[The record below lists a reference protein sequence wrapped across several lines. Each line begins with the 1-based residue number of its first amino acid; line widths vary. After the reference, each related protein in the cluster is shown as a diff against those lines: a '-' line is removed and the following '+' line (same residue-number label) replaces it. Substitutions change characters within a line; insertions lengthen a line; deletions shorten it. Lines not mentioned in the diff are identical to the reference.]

1 MAKIIRQIKK
11 KKRSKLA
18 EEDINKN
25 SGKEISHTISKI
37 KAHERFYT
45 FILVIIFM
53 ITISLSVFLGLR
65 VDSFK
70 IYDASYY
77 ASNYSLNGE
86 LITLNQN
93 DIMSDADGLLSFEHT
108 VNYTNHTDHNI
119 NYIIRFA
126 EDEESFERC
135 KCSDKKIDYHAI
147 KYSIDG
153 KTVHQ
158 FSEETMIITAGMVS
172 VHNTGEMHIRLWID
186 EKYNKNSECFFY
198 GKFIL
203 EELENMDQ

>member
-1 MAKIIRQIKK
+1 MAKIIRQVKK
-11 KKRSKLA
+11 KKQSKLA

-37 KAHERFYT
+37 KAHERLYT

-53 ITISLSVFLGLR
+53 VTISLSVFLGLR
-65 VDSFK
+65 VDSYK

-77 ASNYSLNGE
+77 TSNYSLNGE
-86 LITLNQN
+86 LISLNHN
-93 DIMSDADGLLSFEHT
+93 SIMSDAEGLATREYV

-119 NYIIRFA
+119 NYIIRFS
-126 EDEESFERC
+126 EDEDAFERC
-135 KCSDKKIDYHAI
+135 KCGDKKIDYHAI

-153 KTVHQ
+153 KTIHQ
-158 FSEETMIITAGMVS
+158 FSEETMVISAGMIPVQE
-172 VHNTGEMHIRLWID
+172 TGEMKVRLWID
-186 EKYNKNSECFFY
+186 DKYNKEDECFFY

-203 EELENMDQ
+203 EELENMDE